1 MSPRKEKA
9 QTINLQPAQD
19 FRYFKFNFSY
29 LGQVKVHK
37 PDKQDRCSEVLR
49 NASHPLVT
57 GLAYSAQGRCGYNR

>member
-19 FRYFKFNFSY
+19 LFQIQIQLPS
-29 LGQVKVHK
+29 QVKVHK

-57 GLAYSAQGRCGYNR
+57 GLAYSALGCCGYNR